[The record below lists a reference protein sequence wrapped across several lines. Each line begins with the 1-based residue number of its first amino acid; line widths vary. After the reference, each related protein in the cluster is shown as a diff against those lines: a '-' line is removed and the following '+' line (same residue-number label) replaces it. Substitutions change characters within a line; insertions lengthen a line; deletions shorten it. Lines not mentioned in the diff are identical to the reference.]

1 MWYWSLSD
9 SLHLAA
15 SSLGLPTV
23 LCSTS
28 LGKGIISTYPEKM
41 RFCEWAFWSVKCI
54 DIECVVVQ
62 SPSCVRLFATPWTAA
77 LQASLSLAISWSLPK
92 FMFIASVMPPRHL
105 MLWHPLFLL
114 PSIFQSIRDFSSE
127 SAVHIRWPKSF
138 SFSISPSSEYS
149 GLIFFK
155 IDWSDLF
162 AVQGTLRNLVVSVLY
177 SNFPFSV
184 LKSHKSFLSSL

>member
-41 RFCEWAFWSVKCI
+41 RFCEWAFRCVKCI

-92 FMFIASVMPPRHL
+92 FMYIASVMLSSHL
-105 MLWHPLFLL
+105 ILWLPVLL
-114 PSIFQSIRDFSSE
+114 LSSIFPSIRDFSSE
-127 SAVHIRWPKSF
+127 SAVHVRWPKYWSF
-138 SFSISPSSEYS
+138 ISPSNEYL
-149 GLIFFK
+149 GLTSLK
-155 IDWSDLF
+155 IDWFDLF

>member
-9 SLHLAA
+9 SLHLAT
-15 SSLGLPTV
+15 SSLGLPMV

-28 LGKGIISTYPEKM
+28 LDKGIRSTYPEKTK
-41 RFCEWAFWSVKCI
+41 FCEWAFRAVKCI
-54 DIECVVVQ
+54 DIEWVVVQ
-62 SPSCVRLFATPWTAA
+62 SPSCIRLFATQWTAA
-77 LQASLSLAISWSLPK
+77 LQASLSLAVSWSLPK
-92 FMFIASVMPPRHL
+92 FLFIASVMPSHL

-114 PSIFQSIRDFSSE
+114 PIFPSIRDFSSE
-127 SAVHIRWPKSF
+127 SAVHIRWPKIF

-162 AVQGTLRNLVVSVLY
+162 AVQGTLRNPVISVLY

-184 LKSHKSFLSSL
+184 LKSHKSFLNSL